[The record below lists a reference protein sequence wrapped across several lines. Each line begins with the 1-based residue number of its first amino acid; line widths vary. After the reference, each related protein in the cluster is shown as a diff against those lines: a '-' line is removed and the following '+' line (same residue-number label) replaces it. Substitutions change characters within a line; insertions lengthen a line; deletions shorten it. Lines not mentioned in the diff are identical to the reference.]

1 MHWALKKILD
11 LKLILSYFHRRQ
23 ASELRRS
30 RKGVSTGEPNC
41 LHFITGRKPVMH
53 AEDTWMTP
61 NKFAFATMQS
71 RKDVA
76 FDTGL
81 YNYYDRKFGD
91 YRAAIA
97 ELIRP

>member
-1 MHWALKKILD
+1 MWIADK
-11 LKLILSYFHRRQ
+11 Q
-23 ASELRRS
+23 ASYDGPERASVRVSPTVFTSSLIARS
-30 RKGVSTGEPNC
+30 
-41 LHFITGRKPVMH
+41 VMH

-61 NKFAFATMQS
+61 NQFASAKQHS

-76 FDTGL
+76 LDTGL
-81 YNYYDRKFGD
+81 YNYFDKKFGD

>member
-1 MHWALKKILD
+1 
-11 LKLILSYFHRRQ
+11 
-23 ASELRRS
+23 
-30 RKGVSTGEPNC
+30 
-41 LHFITGRKPVMH
+41 MH

-61 NKFAFATMQS
+61 NQFASAKQHS

-76 FDTGL
+76 LDTGL
-81 YNYYDRKFGD
+81 YNYFDKKFGD

>member
-1 MHWALKKILD
+1 
-11 LKLILSYFHRRQ
+11 
-23 ASELRRS
+23 
-30 RKGVSTGEPNC
+30 
-41 LHFITGRKPVMH
+41 MH

-61 NKFAFATMQS
+61 KKFASAMTQS

-76 FDTGL
+76 IDTGL

>member
-1 MHWALKKILD
+1 
-11 LKLILSYFHRRQ
+11 
-23 ASELRRS
+23 
-30 RKGVSTGEPNC
+30 
-41 LHFITGRKPVMH
+41 MH

-61 NKFAFATMQS
+61 KEFAPATSQS
-71 RKDVA
+71 RNSVS

-91 YRAAIA
+91 YLAAIA

>member
-1 MHWALKKILD
+1 MLD
-11 LKLILSYFHRRQ
+11 
-23 ASELRRS
+23 
-30 RKGVSTGEPNC
+30 
-41 LHFITGRKPVMH
+41 
-53 AEDTWMTP
+53 EDTWMTP
-61 NKFAFATMQS
+61 NQLASAKPQS

-91 YRAAIA
+91 YLAAIA

>member
-1 MHWALKKILD
+1 
-11 LKLILSYFHRRQ
+11 
-23 ASELRRS
+23 
-30 RKGVSTGEPNC
+30 
-41 LHFITGRKPVMH
+41 MH

-61 NKFAFATMQS
+61 KEFATARPRN
-71 RKDVA
+71 RKNVA
-76 FDTGL
+76 NDTGL